1 MRIKKPEFSIGL
13 FVFLAEREGFEPS
26 EEVSPLTR
34 LAGERLQP
42 TRPSLRLQ
50 LNGGGSR
57 IRTHG
62 AVTLNGFQDRRF
74 RPLSHPS
81 VQVEFLIII
90 LRIIGQ
96 YFCYCWLTWPV
107 FYDFRQNIRH
117 QILDEFN
124 FLQMDQRLMFS

>member
-1 MRIKKPEFSIGL
+1 MELYAGLDLHSRNTYIGIMDKTFNRVFKKNSRFRDVPKSANSLI
-13 FVFLAEREGFEPS
+13 LAEREGFEPS
-26 EEVSPLTR
+26 EELSPLTR

-42 TRPSLRLQ
+42 TRPSLQLQ

-81 VQVEFLIII
+81 SQVKLLIII
-90 LRIIGQ
+90 LRIAGQ
-96 YFCYCWLTWPV
+96 YFCYCWLT
-107 FYDFRQNIRH
+107 
-117 QILDEFN
+117 
-124 FLQMDQRLMFS
+124 